1 MTSSENDQNQA
12 APPESR
18 PVTPQDSSAQRS
30 VIESSELV
38 GRDGTVQ
45 ILHSGET
52 YTLRVT
58 RNNRLILTK

>member
-1 MTSSENDQNQA
+1 MTSTENDESPA
-12 APPESR
+12 APPEAS
-18 PVTPQDSSAQRS
+18 PVTPQDSSASRS